1 MIMSSALSGLPL
13 TCPAL
18 PRVSTTGLRDPT
30 PALDRYRRNGCR
42 VRSFETRS
50 LIALLP
56 GIFSADNPWLII
68 L

>member
-1 MIMSSALSGLPL
+1 MIMSRALSGLPL
-13 TCPAL
+13 AVPCAIK
-18 PRVSTTGLRDPT
+18 RDHT
-30 PALDRYRRNGCR
+30 IAARSSNARSRYRRNGCR

-50 LIALLP
+50 LIALRP